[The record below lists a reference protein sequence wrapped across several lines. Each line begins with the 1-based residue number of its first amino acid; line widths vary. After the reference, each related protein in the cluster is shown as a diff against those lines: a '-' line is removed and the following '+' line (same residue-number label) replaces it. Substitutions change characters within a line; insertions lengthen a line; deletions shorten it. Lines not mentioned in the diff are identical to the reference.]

1 MGKVGVSLEAI
12 EREDKLSSSFMQ
24 SIGLY
29 FLLDLHNMRFLC
41 QYIKGIKTNVVFLWV
56 KIFQTKMIMGICSNA
71 LRKTI
76 SKILTMRIGLNL
88 MKGP

>member
-29 FLLDLHNMRFLC
+29 FLLDLHNMRF
-41 QYIKGIKTNVVFLWV
+41 YVNT
-56 KIFQTKMIMGICSNA
+56 
-71 LRKTI
+71 
-76 SKILTMRIGLNL
+76 
-88 MKGP
+88 